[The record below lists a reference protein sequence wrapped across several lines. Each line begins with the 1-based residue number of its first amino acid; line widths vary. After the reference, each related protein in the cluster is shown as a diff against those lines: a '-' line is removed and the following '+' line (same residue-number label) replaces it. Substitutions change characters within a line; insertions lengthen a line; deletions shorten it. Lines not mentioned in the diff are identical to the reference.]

1 MAVEPTGTNPDFKTK
16 MPALIDDADIQT
28 ALKVFLYGDDYPANS
43 TAGTG
48 TLVETDGSHGLVGH
62 LNSMRTALTNA
73 AVLRSFYTAKGD
85 FLVATG
91 SATPTAVALPGASD
105 GYVLK
110 TTPGASTGVSWYD
123 PTTNL
128 LPKSAGGSHPLTG
141 NLNISFVSPKMV
153 INDTSS
159 TGTTLVE
166 FQDAS
171 AKKWE
176 VGKDASNNFVVNNSA
191 GTTVLM
197 VTESTDKVSVSQQP
211 ATANDVA
218 TKTYVDQ
225 SMPVGSIVAFGSATP
240 PTGWLVCNG
249 QSTSGYSALAAV
261 VGANVPDLRN
271 RFIKTAGTEH
281 AHGATGGTK
290 TITLPEHSHTMSSNG
305 SAGNNVTSYHNGH
318 THNTWTGYMDT
329 NASHY
334 HGLPFQWGD
343 WDVQL
348 YLGSGNHI
356 RTNWLVFNPWAPAG
370 ASLYT
375 DTNHV
380 HGVGMDA
387 GGHHDHAVYA
397 LNSGTNGAWMEPVFY
412 ALTYI
417 IKAV

>member
-28 ALKVFLYGDDYPANS
+28 ALKVFLYGDDYAANS

-73 AVLRSFYTAKGD
+73 AVLKSFYAGSPGKGI
-85 FLVATG
+85 L
-91 SATPTAVALPGASD
+91 L
-105 GYVLK
+105 
-110 TTPGASTGVSWYD
+110 ASTAANSPAAVTVGADGTVLMASSSAASGIAWNS
-123 PTTNL
+123 PTSEPLSL
-128 LPKSAGGSHPLTG
+128 LPKSAGASHPLTG

-153 INDTSS
+153 VNDTSS

-191 GTTVLM
+191 GTAVLT
-197 VTESTDKVSVSQQP
+197 VTEATDKVSVSQQP
-211 ATANDVA
+211 VSANDVA
-218 TKTYVDQ
+218 TKTYVDK

-249 QSTSGYSALAAV
+249 QSTSGYASLAAV
-261 VGANVPDLRN
+261 VGANVPDLRS
-271 RFIKTAGTEH
+271 RFIKGVGENAQ
-281 AHGATGGTK
+281 GATGGTK
-290 TITLPEHSHTMSSNG
+290 TIELPAHAH
-305 SAGNNVTSYHNGH
+305 SAGHNISASSWVNSNPYTNNVSINHAHTIYAGFPLYRIPKWTSGEYFEHYWYLLDYSSPNP
-318 THNTWTGYMDT
+318 TT
-329 NASHY
+329 NSD
-334 HGLPFQWGD
+334 P
-343 WDVQL
+343 
-348 YLGSGNHI
+348 
-356 RTNWLVFNPWAPAG
+356 
-370 ASLYT
+370 
-375 DTNHV
+375 V
-380 HGVGMDA
+380 HGHPQNSPGISTSIS
-387 GGHHDHAVYA
+387 GGVTVY
-397 LNSGTNGAWMEPVFY
+397 NNGTNGASMEPVFY